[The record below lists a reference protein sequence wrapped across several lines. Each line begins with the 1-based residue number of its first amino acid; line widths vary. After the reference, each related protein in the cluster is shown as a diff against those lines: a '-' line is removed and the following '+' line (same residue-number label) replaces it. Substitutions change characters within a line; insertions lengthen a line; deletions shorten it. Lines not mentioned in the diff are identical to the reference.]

1 MRDVKKIERKLCLT
15 NSAAAKICSIAN
27 KKGEEK
33 NKIFAAKQML
43 VYYLGDILVILR
55 KDSYTPDD
63 ILLLILK
70 TSMCLNAKRHTIFSL
85 PLSFTKYTL
94 TETKLIIQRG
104 CFNLREDEIQLYR
117 VRDIAFKQNFYER
130 LCRVGSIHLCST
142 DAMTPEIDIRR
153 IKNPR
158 DVKEVLSKT
167 IEACRKANGI
177 RTSEIIGDHGHF
189 PEPAPHGMPPE
200 PCHEHPHN

>member
-1 MRDVKKIERKLCLT
+1 MSTLKNGEFGIDLDKEKILWTDR
-15 NSAAAKICSIAN
+15 
-27 KKGEEK
+27 
-33 NKIFAAKQML
+33 
-43 VYYLGDILVILR
+43 
-55 KDSYTPDD
+55 
-63 ILLLILK
+63 
-70 TSMCLNAKRHTIFSL
+70 KRHTIFSL

-153 IKNPR
+153 IMNPR

-177 RTSEIIGDHGHF
+177 RTSEIIGDHGRF
-189 PEPAPHGMPPE
+189 PEPDPHGMPPE
-200 PCHEHPHN
+200 PCYEHPHD

>member
-1 MRDVKKIERKLCLT
+1 MLTPPTIEIVGGVK
-15 NSAAAKICSIAN
+15 
-27 KKGEEK
+27 
-33 NKIFAAKQML
+33 
-43 VYYLGDILVILR
+43 
-55 KDSYTPDD
+55 
-63 ILLLILK
+63 
-70 TSMCLNAKRHTIFSL
+70 
-85 PLSFTKYTL
+85 KYTL

-177 RTSEIIGDHGHF
+177 RTSEIIGDHGRF
-189 PEPAPHGMPPE
+189 PEPDPHGMPPE
-200 PCHEHPHN
+200 PCHEHPHD

>member
-1 MRDVKKIERKLCLT
+1 MSTLKNGEFGIDLDKEKILWTDR
-15 NSAAAKICSIAN
+15 
-27 KKGEEK
+27 
-33 NKIFAAKQML
+33 
-43 VYYLGDILVILR
+43 
-55 KDSYTPDD
+55 
-63 ILLLILK
+63 
-70 TSMCLNAKRHTIFSL
+70 KRHTIFSL

-177 RTSEIIGDHGHF
+177 RTSEIIGTMVASPSLTRMVCRLNLATNILMTNTSPYRF
-189 PEPAPHGMPPE
+189 SSVRAIFCFQKIFSENPT
-200 PCHEHPHN
+200 

>member
-1 MRDVKKIERKLCLT
+1 MSTLKNGEFGIDLDKEKILWTDR
-15 NSAAAKICSIAN
+15 
-27 KKGEEK
+27 
-33 NKIFAAKQML
+33 
-43 VYYLGDILVILR
+43 
-55 KDSYTPDD
+55 
-63 ILLLILK
+63 
-70 TSMCLNAKRHTIFSL
+70 KRHTIFSL

-117 VRDIAFKQNFYER
+117 VWDIAFKQNFYER

-177 RTSEIIGDHGHF
+177 RTSEIIGDHGRF

-200 PCHEHPHN
+200 PCHEHPHD

>member
-1 MRDVKKIERKLCLT
+1 MFLDKELDVICLLQAELKHSEPLLYKSNSFCKK
-15 NSAAAKICSIAN
+15 
-27 KKGEEK
+27 
-33 NKIFAAKQML
+33 
-43 VYYLGDILVILR
+43 
-55 KDSYTPDD
+55 
-63 ILLLILK
+63 
-70 TSMCLNAKRHTIFSL
+70 
-85 PLSFTKYTL
+85 
-94 TETKLIIQRG
+94 
-104 CFNLREDEIQLYR
+104 
-117 VRDIAFKQNFYER
+117 
-130 LCRVGSIHLCST
+130 

>member
-1 MRDVKKIERKLCLT
+1 MSTLKNGEFGIDLDKEKILWTDR
-15 NSAAAKICSIAN
+15 
-27 KKGEEK
+27 
-33 NKIFAAKQML
+33 
-43 VYYLGDILVILR
+43 
-55 KDSYTPDD
+55 
-63 ILLLILK
+63 
-70 TSMCLNAKRHTIFSL
+70 KRHTIFSL

-94 TETKLIIQRG
+94 TET
-104 CFNLREDEIQLYR
+104 NEIQLYR

-189 PEPAPHGMPPE
+189 QEPDPHGMPPE
-200 PCHEHPHN
+200 PCHEHPHD

>member
-1 MRDVKKIERKLCLT
+1 MAAKKDKMIPSEKERKRALKYAT
-15 NSAAAKICSIAN
+15 PAGTGRMWVTMGIAFI
-27 KKGEEK
+27 
-33 NKIFAAKQML
+33 IF
-43 VYYLGDILVILR
+43 GI
-55 KDSYTPDD
+55 
-63 ILLLILK
+63 ILLLIPIGLAI
-70 TSMCLNAKRHTIFSL
+70 SEASAQRYDPESIHTA
-85 PLSFTKYTL
+85 TL
-94 TETKLIIQRG
+94 VFYLLGAFFGFCG
-104 CFNLREDEIQLYR
+104 CFCVIFGKLAVKAFAEILCKDEIQLYR

-177 RTSEIIGDHGHF
+177 RTSEIIGDHGRF
-189 PEPAPHGMPPE
+189 PEPDPHGMPPE
-200 PCHEHPHN
+200 PCHEHPHD

>member
-1 MRDVKKIERKLCLT
+1 MSTLKNGEFGIDLDKEKILWTDR
-15 NSAAAKICSIAN
+15 
-27 KKGEEK
+27 
-33 NKIFAAKQML
+33 
-43 VYYLGDILVILR
+43 
-55 KDSYTPDD
+55 
-63 ILLLILK
+63 
-70 TSMCLNAKRHTIFSL
+70 KRHTIFSL

-153 IKNPR
+153 IRTRVMSRKCFLKPSR
-158 DVKEVLSKT
+158 LAGKRTVFVLRKSSET
-167 IEACRKANGI
+167 MATSQSLTRMVCRLNLATNIPMTNTSPYRFSSVRAIFVTFRKI
-177 RTSEIIGDHGHF
+177 RPSRISG
-189 PEPAPHGMPPE
+189 
-200 PCHEHPHN
+200 